1 MKRYYYKFAN
11 CPADMIINAIPKA
24 LVYAE
29 NYTIAKKAIEKRL
42 NQMLWGVKIT
52 KKVYLL
58 EKQKHPETKILDV
71 I

>member
-1 MKRYYYKFAN
+1 
-11 CPADMIINAIPKA
+11 MIINAIPKA

-29 NYTIAKKAIEKRL
+29 NYIIAKKAIEKRL